1 MGITVLVTVS
11 DAPFE
16 ISVSV
21 RLDETVNGFS
31 VTEAIVVTTA
41 VGRVRSPFR
50 WRGSRFPELSFD
62 PERTVHHVIG
72 DCALRQRPVKLTRE
86 RHLERVHVLVV
97 MVWVMIVIVQLVK
110 MVVVVE
116 PEGIRFG
123 ERGWWPERL
132 LLSGLR
138 RTPVH
143 IFVGRRRPYDS
154 VQRREL
160 GVGRSGGV
168 ETTSSATPASTEEQR
183 SATVRRVLFV
193 VAHRTRCLLA
203 KILLEEC
210 LTTATGRLFRAAQEW
225 GCEYLASIKS
235 QFPTTAVLLL
245 LLLVGRGIVIH
256 LQRRRVW
263 SELFQWWIG
272 ECQAVYLVTR

>member
-1 MGITVLVTVS
+1 MGITIILVTVS

-21 RLDETVNGFS
+21 RLDKTVNGFP
-31 VTEAIVVTTA
+31 VTEAIVVATA
-41 VGRVRSPFR
+41 VGRVLSFFR
-50 WRGSRFPELSFD
+50 WRGSRVPELPFD

-72 DCALRQRPVKLTRE
+72 DRALRKRPVELARE

-97 MVWVMIVIVQLVK
+97 MVWVMIVVVQLVQ
-110 MVVVVE
+110 MVVVE
-116 PEGIRFG
+116 PERIRFG
-123 ERGWWPERL
+123 ERGWRPERL

-138 RTPVH
+138 RAPVH
-143 IFVGRRRPYDS
+143 IFVGRRWPYDG
-154 VQRREL
+154 VQWCEL
-160 GVGRSGGV
+160 GVGHSGGV
-168 ETTSSATPASTEEQR
+168 ETTSAEEQR
-183 SATVRRVLFV
+183 STTVRRVLFV

-210 LTTATGRLFRAAQEW
+210 LTTTAAGRLFRAAQERRR
-225 GCEYLASIKS
+225 EYLASIKS
-235 QFPTTAVLLL
+235 QFPATAVLLLLLL

-263 SELFQWWIG
+263 SELFQWWVG
-272 ECQAVYLVTR
+272 ERQAVHLVTR